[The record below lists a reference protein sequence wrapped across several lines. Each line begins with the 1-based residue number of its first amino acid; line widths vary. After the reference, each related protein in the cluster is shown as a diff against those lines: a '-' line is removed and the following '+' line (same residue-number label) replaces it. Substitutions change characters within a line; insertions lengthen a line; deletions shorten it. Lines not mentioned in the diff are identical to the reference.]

1 MRRVLRKLRLNHPP
15 TVANTIPPAKNDT
28 PVMTAA
34 SSNHT
39 QLFRMVRLKLAELSC
54 THPMAVAHTAPPAKS
69 VTPAMNIAVS
79 NRVIIQLLR
88 MARLNRWTVSELAWP
103 RTVNEWLISFTSAWG
118 RIKGG
123 NAAARDR
130 HNVVSTPA

>member
-1 MRRVLRKLRLNHPP
+1 
-15 TVANTIPPAKNDT
+15 
-28 PVMTAA
+28 MTAA

-54 THPMAVAHTAPPAKS
+54 THPTAVANTAPPAKS
-69 VTPAMNIAVS
+69 VTPTMNIAVS

-118 RIKGG
+118 RVQGSNTAG
-123 NAAARDR
+123 RDR
-130 HNVVSTPA
+130 HDVVLVSRPLRQAGGDDR

>member
-1 MRRVLRKLRLNHPP
+1 MRPTRNNHAFAFLESALCGEFCRRRLRLNHPP
-15 TVANTIPPAKNDT
+15 TIANTIPPAKNVT

-88 MARLNRWTVSELAWP
+88 MARLNR
-103 RTVNEWLISFTSAWG
+103 
-118 RIKGG
+118 
-123 NAAARDR
+123 
-130 HNVVSTPA
+130 